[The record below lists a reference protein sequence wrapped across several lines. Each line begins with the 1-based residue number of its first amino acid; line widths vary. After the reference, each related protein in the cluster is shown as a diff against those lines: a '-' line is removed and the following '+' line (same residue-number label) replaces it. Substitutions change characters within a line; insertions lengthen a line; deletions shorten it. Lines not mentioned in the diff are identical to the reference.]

1 MRPAGVNRLRA
12 HLSVETDFRYDDA
25 MRWRTATE
33 LATAIRTREV
43 SARDVVEDHLAR
55 IARHNPRLNAIVTLD
70 ADGARRR
77 ADEADAAVARGEPL
91 GPLHGVP
98 VTIKDAFET
107 AGLRTTASHKPLA
120 HHVPGR
126 DATVVARV
134 RAAGAVIL
142 GKTNMSELAWDVQS
156 ISPIF
161 GRANNPWALERT
173 PGGSTGGGGAA
184 VAAGLSALELGSDIG
199 GSIRIP
205 SHFCGIAGL
214 KPSEHRVSSAG
225 HVPDLPGRARHIRH
239 MGTFGPLAR
248 SVDDLEL
255 ALRVIAGP
263 DERDWDVPPVPLE
276 APPPRAL
283 GELRVAWTDDFGVPV
298 DADTRRV
305 LADVVRR
312 LDAAGCRTTRAVPTG
327 FEFQAAWETYGE
339 LMLESLAEWPLALRL
354 AATLMSPF
362 SADVPI
368 QHALARGAATLGL
381 RRHGRALTRRD
392 DLRCALEPF
401 LASYDAWLCPVSA
414 TPAYTHRRPGIARRG
429 DPIDVDGIR
438 MPYWT
443 ANISYTSVF
452 NLTGNPV
459 CVIPA
464 GLSRDGVPIGIQ
476 IVGRR
481 WDDLHVLAVA
491 RQIETVLDTI
501 GSPTGFE

>member
-12 HLSVETDFRYDDA
+12 QLSVETEFRYDDA
-25 MRWRTATE
+25 MRWRTASE
-33 LATAIRTREV
+33 LATAVRTREV
-43 SARDVVEDHLAR
+43 SARDLVEDHLAR
-55 IARHNPRLNAIVTLD
+55 IARHDPRLNAIVTLD
-70 ADGARRR
+70 ADGARPR
-77 ADEADAAVARGEPL
+77 ADEADAAVARGETL

-107 AGLRTTASHKPLA
+107 AGLRTTSSHRPLA
-120 HHVPGR
+120 HHVPAR

-156 ISPIF
+156 ISPLF
-161 GRANNPWALERT
+161 GRANNPWALDRT

-184 VAAGLSALELGSDIG
+184 VAAGFSALELGSDIG

-205 SHFCGIAGL
+205 AHFCGIVGL

-225 HVPDLPGRARHIRH
+225 HIPDLPGRARHIRH

-248 SVDDLEL
+248 SIDDLEL

-263 DERDWDVPPVPLE
+263 DGRDFDVPPVPLDMP
-276 APPPRAL
+276 APRAL
-283 GELRVAWTDDFGVPV
+283 GERRFAWTDDFGVPV

-305 LADVVRR
+305 LAEVARR
-312 LDAAGCRTTRAVPTG
+312 LEAAGAAVTRAVPTG
-327 FEFQAAWETYGE
+327 FDFQAAWETYGE
-339 LMLESLAEWPLALRL
+339 LTLESMAEWPLALRL
-354 AATLMSPF
+354 AATFISPYF
-362 SADVPI
+362 ADVPI
-368 QHALARGAATLGL
+368 QHTLTRGAATLGL

-392 DLRCALEPF
+392 DLRSALEPF
-401 LASYDAWLCPVSA
+401 LAGYDAFICPVSA
-414 TPAYTHRRPGIARRG
+414 TAAYAHRRPAIGRRG
-429 DPIDVDGIR
+429 DPIDVDGVRI
-438 MPYWT
+438 PYWT

-464 GLSRDGVPIGIQ
+464 GRSRDGLPIGIQ

-491 RQIETVLDTI
+491 RQIESILDAI
-501 GSPTGFE
+501 ESPTGFE